1 MPLFYLSTEDRI
13 TVKCCLVGVLE
24 VFVCLIQIIEQEFEN
39 ILLCVVGYS
48 QISFL
53 ALEDSFVG
61 NITYIES
68 VFEQPVSLQKKCQT
82 LVCIPFVFIHCF
94 VFVCQFRHEL
104 IVGQRGVAAETFAS
118 EVVILRSFQC
128 FRPADIFA
136 GHLIINEVFAFGR
149 FHKPYNGTRCQKLG

>member
-1 MPLFYLSTEDRI
+1 MPLFYLSAKDRI

-53 ALEDSFVG
+53 ALEDSFIG

-68 VFEQPVSLQKKCQT
+68 VFE
-82 LVCIPFVFIHCF
+82 
-94 VFVCQFRHEL
+94 
-104 IVGQRGVAAETFAS
+104 
-118 EVVILRSFQC
+118 
-128 FRPADIFA
+128 
-136 GHLIINEVFAFGR
+136 
-149 FHKPYNGTRCQKLG
+149 